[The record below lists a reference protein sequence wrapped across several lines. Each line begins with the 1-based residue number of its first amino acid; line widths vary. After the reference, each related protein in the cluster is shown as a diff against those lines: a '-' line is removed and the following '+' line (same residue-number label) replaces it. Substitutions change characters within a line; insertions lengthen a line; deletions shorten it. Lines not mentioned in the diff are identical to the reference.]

1 MYDKRLNLL
10 CRKSKNLPFESALG
24 YNICIT
30 AKLYDQN
37 YNMISKH
44 FLIKYAT
51 VSEIN
56 ATKQEI
62 EALGPTDKRIDDIFL
77 MSIEYYDEND
87 VTLSLSEELRGIIYD
102 IVYDSETNTI
112 FLYGSNMDKLISVQY
127 TDKDT
132 TKSNTKVER
141 VVNKILTKQ
150 ITLNLKNENAFSND
164 ENNTVCP
171 YYGIAKMLIEESKT
185 PLIYCYDENGRD
197 VLIGKFVPIY
207 MYLTFMK
214 GFIIYRKE
222 DEELVDRVDN
232 NILSRSKNYE
242 VLMDTC
248 GNSIFI
254 RKPKEIKEN
263 IVIEHKDDIVVLPKI
278 HPNTLTKIIMSTNQY
293 HYLTCDLSYI
303 DNYNI
308 SDIKADIDTLN
319 DTTQQNKYCLPIVM
333 KLSDGDYVIM
343 GKAFSYSP
351 YIPETP
357 SIKEWGIKI
366 QCAMFWMMF
375 GDNDENLLK
384 EVINDFSGDERKFE
398 ADVKLLV
405 DKDGN
410 HSGIN
415 NLGFLENDS
424 DTLTAFIIEFPQ

>member
-150 ITLNLKNENAFSND
+150 ITLNLKNENAF
-164 ENNTVCP
+164 
-171 YYGIAKMLIEESKT
+171 
-185 PLIYCYDENGRD
+185 
-197 VLIGKFVPIY
+197 
-207 MYLTFMK
+207 
-214 GFIIYRKE
+214 
-222 DEELVDRVDN
+222 
-232 NILSRSKNYE
+232 
-242 VLMDTC
+242 
-248 GNSIFI
+248 
-254 RKPKEIKEN
+254 
-263 IVIEHKDDIVVLPKI
+263 
-278 HPNTLTKIIMSTNQY
+278 
-293 HYLTCDLSYI
+293 
-303 DNYNI
+303 
-308 SDIKADIDTLN
+308 
-319 DTTQQNKYCLPIVM
+319 
-333 KLSDGDYVIM
+333 
-343 GKAFSYSP
+343 
-351 YIPETP
+351 
-357 SIKEWGIKI
+357 
-366 QCAMFWMMF
+366 
-375 GDNDENLLK
+375 
-384 EVINDFSGDERKFE
+384 
-398 ADVKLLV
+398 
-405 DKDGN
+405 
-410 HSGIN
+410 
-415 NLGFLENDS
+415 
-424 DTLTAFIIEFPQ
+424 